1 MDVCRLLIA
10 VVLSIYILMEV
21 FDGAAIR
28 RERIASS
35 SMRVVSGYDCVAA
48 LNFINVLSLQIH
60 PIPDWIVG
68 VWRFLRDPSV

>member
-1 MDVCRLLIA
+1 VVDVCKLLIA
-10 VVLSIYILMEV
+10 VVLSIYILIEI
-21 FDGAAIR
+21 FDGIAIR

-35 SMRVVSGYDCVAA
+35 SIRVASGYDCVAA

-68 VWRFLRDPSV
+68 V